1 MIDLLPSGNEN
12 MSNPLKIQVIN
23 GPNLNLLGKRETGI
37 YGAITLDDICRGLGD
52 CARELEVGIDFCQS
66 NIEGELVTM
75 IQKCRE
81 KGVDGILI
89 NPGAYTHT
97 SIAIRDALLAVQIP
111 FVEVHIS
118 NTFSRESFRQQS
130 YLSDVA
136 AGLVI
141 GFGPQGYELAL
152 IGLVGRLKAAAASH

>member
-1 MIDLLPSGNEN
+1 
-12 MSNPLKIQVIN
+12 MSKAIRIQVIN
-23 GPNLNLLGKRETGI
+23 GPNLNMLGKREPDI
-37 YGAITLDDICRGLGD
+37 YGAVTLDDISRGLGD
-52 CARELEVGIDFCQS
+52 CARELNVEIEFHQS
-66 NIEGELVTM
+66 NIEGELVTL
-75 IQKCRE
+75 IQKARE
-81 KGVDGILI
+81 RGVDGILI

-111 FVEVHIS
+111 FVEVHVS

-136 AGLVI
+136 AGVVI

-152 IGLVGRLKAAAASH
+152 LGLVGRLKAST